1 MQLESNR
8 LQLMVALQNFP
19 IRKKYVIYNR
29 DDEKIDIIM
38 SWLDDRN
45 YSYGDGVLIAQM
57 SGIPTSTISDWRQ
70 KKKKDPNYNPLH
82 KKTNIGKRV
91 FTDQE
96 EEETTEYI
104 IDNIIKQ
111 GILFTNEDFKLIIM
125 DAFNEKY
132 MYEDDYNKIPK
143 FNASDGFVTDFK
155 NRNNFV
161 SRRLHAARRPLVRNF
176 DDIFAEQMDKLFKT
190 VPPCYII
197 NIDEISWE
205 VVPLILKSWHV
216 KGKDHVLR
224 YINSNCKERIAVLAG
239 VRADGIRL
247 PLQFIATGK
256 TERVLETQ
264 IGDVNYHFKTFSENG
279 WTTKDTF
286 KLYILELRDLY
297 GVGVETLHIILDAF
311 SAHISEEIREFAELN
326 NIKLY
331 FIPQGFTDQLQL
343 LDVKLFGIL
352 KSIARR
358 LFMERYRS
366 NPYAKRTKKDAC
378 QDLIYAWEK
387 LDIDTIKESFQ
398 QLKILQ

>member
-19 IRKKYVIYNR
+19 IRKKYMIYNR

-96 EEETTEYI
+96 EEEITEYI

-176 DDIFAEQMDKLFKT
+176 DDIFAQQMDKLFKT
-190 VPPCYII
+190 VPPCYI
-197 NIDEISWE
+197 
-205 VVPLILKSWHV
+205 
-216 KGKDHVLR
+216 
-224 YINSNCKERIAVLAG
+224 
-239 VRADGIRL
+239 
-247 PLQFIATGK
+247 
-256 TERVLETQ
+256 
-264 IGDVNYHFKTFSENG
+264 
-279 WTTKDTF
+279 
-286 KLYILELRDLY
+286 
-297 GVGVETLHIILDAF
+297 
-311 SAHISEEIREFAELN
+311 
-326 NIKLY
+326 
-331 FIPQGFTDQLQL
+331 
-343 LDVKLFGIL
+343 
-352 KSIARR
+352 
-358 LFMERYRS
+358 
-366 NPYAKRTKKDAC
+366 
-378 QDLIYAWEK
+378 
-387 LDIDTIKESFQ
+387 
-398 QLKILQ
+398 

>member
-224 YINSNCKERIAVLAG
+224 YINSNCKERITVLAG

-264 IGDVNYHFKTFSENG
+264 IGDVNYHFRTFIENG

-358 LFMERYRS
+358 LFM
-366 NPYAKRTKKDAC
+366 
-378 QDLIYAWEK
+378 
-387 LDIDTIKESFQ
+387 
-398 QLKILQ
+398 